1 MLQTV
6 YIDQSG
12 TQTTLQLMASE
23 ADESGVAYVLVS
35 GVDLIYKM
43 DVSACSW
50 YSITLEDVLGRQIVM
65 PAVKSLSGLL
75 IETQDAQLHV
85 DIETDAAGELRIDTD
100 QDARYQASEFKKL
113 YEVLISAEIDS
124 LCTQAE
130 QTPALLQITYEAAD
144 GTKQTVSFCEGPVRQ
159 AYVWKNGSPYGL
171 IRSSYVDVM
180 LEAVSKFMRQE
191 TITVTY

>member
-1 MLQTV
+1 M
-6 YIDQSG
+6 
-12 TQTTLQLMASE
+12 
-23 ADESGVAYVLVS
+23 
-35 GVDLIYKM
+35 
-43 DVSACSW
+43 
-50 YSITLEDVLGRQIVM
+50 
-65 PAVKSLSGLL
+65 
-75 IETQDAQLHV
+75 
-85 DIETDAAGELRIDTD
+85 
-100 QDARYQASEFKKL
+100 
-113 YEVLISAEIDS
+113 LISAEIDS